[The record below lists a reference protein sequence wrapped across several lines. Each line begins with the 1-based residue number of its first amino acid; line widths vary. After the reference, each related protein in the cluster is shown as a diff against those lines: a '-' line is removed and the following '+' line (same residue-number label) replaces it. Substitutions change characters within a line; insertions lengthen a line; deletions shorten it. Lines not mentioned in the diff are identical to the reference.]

1 MLTGARRAKTFVL
14 LVLVLMLVLWA
25 LRLCRSESE
34 ASISNVPAVIR
45 VRSISEGNSPEPDV
59 DMNASLDV
67 VGVGD
72 HIHNFVYRFAPW
84 HDLGCW
90 RDTGDGRTM
99 TLLANFRRKIDWFH
113 MEKTGTYE

>member
-1 MLTGARRAKTFVL
+1 MVTAVNKLTFDPGLTLTGFRTTRPRLIIQAFL
-14 LVLVLMLVLWA
+14 DA
-25 LRLCRSESE
+25 L
-34 ASISNVPAVIR
+34 
-45 VRSISEGNSPEPDV
+45 
-59 DMNASLDV
+59 
-67 VGVGD
+67 GVGD

-113 MEKTGTYE
+113 MEKTGSYE